1 MVRPGRAVR
10 YSKYEPTLDDLDSA
24 ELMRMIQDRLLASGY
39 ERDPWDPDPDARP
52 TLDDLHEA
60 IAEALLREGL
70 VDESLLDAA
79 MEADDWRQSE
89 LGRLVRDL
97 AQRLERDGFLR
108 PGEGEE
114 PGGSEPGAEGS
125 GPGAVAPARD
135 PGRATFELT
144 DKAIDFLGYRTL
156 KDVLG
161 GAGAASVGAHETDAT
176 TTGVETTGA
185 SRPYAFGDALN
196 LDVTETFK
204 QAARRGLGDGLVL
217 EEGDLWVQE
226 SELSSSCATV
236 VLLDCSHSM
245 ILYGE
250 DRFTPAKRVALA
262 LAHLIRTQYPGDTV
276 RFVLFHDTAEEIPLA
291 RLATAQV
298 GPYHTNTAQGLRLAQ
313 RLLAR
318 QRKDM
323 KQIVMITD
331 GKPSAL
337 TLPNGRIYKNAYGL
351 DPMVMGQTLREVA
364 GCRRD
369 GIQINTFMLARD
381 PALIAFVQRVSAMTR
396 GKAYFTTPQTIGRY
410 VLQDF
415 ATRRTRSVN

>member
-1 MVRPGRAVR
+1 MPKAVR
-10 YSKYEPTLDDLDSA
+10 YSKYEATLDDLDSA
-24 ELMRMIQDRLLASGY
+24 ELMRLIQDQLLASGF
-39 ERDPWDPDPDARP
+39 DQNPWEPDPDARP
-52 TLDDLHEA
+52 TLDDLYRA

-79 MEADDWRQSE
+79 LEADDWRQSE

-108 PGEGEE
+108 PGEGD
-114 PGGSEPGAEGS
+114 GVD
-125 GPGAVAPARD
+125 GPGRPEVGGPQED
-135 PGRATFELT
+135 PGRATIELT
-144 DKAIDFLGYRTL
+144 DKAVDFLGYRTL

-161 GAGAASVGAHETDAT
+161 GAGAASVGSHETNAT

-204 QAARRGLGDGLVL
+204 QAARRGLAGGLQL
-217 EEGDLWVQE
+217 EEGDLWVHE
-226 SELSSSCATV
+226 SELTSSCATV

-262 LAHLIRTQYPGDTV
+262 LAHMIRTQYPGDTV
-276 RFVLFHDTAEEIPLA
+276 RFVLFHDSAEEIPLG

-298 GPYHTNTAQGLRLAQ
+298 GPYHTNTAEGLRLAQ
-313 RLLAR
+313 KILAR
-318 QRKDM
+318 QRQEM

-331 GKPSAL
+331 GKPSAI
-337 TLPNGRIYKNAYGL
+337 TLPGGRIYKNAYGL
-351 DPMVMGQTLREVA
+351 DPLVLGETLREVGA
-364 GCRRD
+364 CRRS
-369 GIQINTFMLARD
+369 GIQVNTFMLARD
-381 PALIAFVQRVSAMTR
+381 PELIAFVQRVSRMTR

-415 ATRRTRSVN
+415 QARRTKLVN

>member
-1 MVRPGRAVR
+1 MLRATRAVR
-10 YSKYEPTLDDLDSA
+10 YSKVEPTLDDLDSA
-24 ELMRMIQDRLLASGY
+24 DLMRMIQDQLLASGFD
-39 ERDPWDPDPDARP
+39 RDPWAPDPDARP
-52 TLDDLHEA
+52 TLDDLYQA

-70 VDESLLDAA
+70 VDEAVLDAA
-79 MEADDWRQSE
+79 MEAEDWRQSE

-108 PGEGEE
+108 PGEGGDSVAGG
-114 PGGSEPGAEGS
+114 GGSVGEGA
-125 GPGAVAPARD
+125 D
-135 PGRATFELT
+135 PGRSTLTLT
-144 DKAIDFLGYRTL
+144 DKAVDFLGYRTL

-161 GAGAASVGAHETDAT
+161 GAGAASLGAHDTDAT

-196 LDVTETFK
+196 LDVAETFK
-204 QAARRGLGDGLVL
+204 QAARRGLDGPLAL
-217 EEGDLWVQE
+217 EEGDLWVHE
-226 SELSSSCATV
+226 SELTSSCATV

-262 LAHLIRTQYPGDTV
+262 LAHLIRTEYPGDTL
-276 RFVLFHDTAEEIPLA
+276 RFVLFHDSAEEIPLA

-298 GPYHTNTAQGLRLAQ
+298 GPYHTNTAEGLRLAQ
-313 RLLAR
+313 KLLAR

-331 GKPSAL
+331 GKPSAI
-337 TLPNGRIYKNAYGL
+337 TLPGGRIYRNAYGL
-351 DPMVMGQTLREVA
+351 DPLVLGETLREVGA
-364 GCRRD
+364 CRRS
-369 GIQINTFMLARD
+369 GIQVNTFMLARD
-381 PALIAFVQRVSAMTR
+381 PELIAFVQRVSRMTR
-396 GKAYFTTPQTIGRY
+396 GKAYFTTPRTIGRY

-415 ATRRTRSVN
+415 QARRTKLVN

>member
-1 MVRPGRAVR
+1 
-10 YSKYEPTLDDLDSA
+10 
-24 ELMRMIQDRLLASGY
+24 MRMIQDQLLASGFDH
-39 ERDPWDPDPDARP
+39 DPWDPDPDARP
-52 TLDDLHEA
+52 TLDDLYWA
-60 IAEALLREGL
+60 IAEALLREGMI
-70 VDESLLDAA
+70 DDALLDAA

-108 PGEGEE
+108 PGEGES
-114 PGGSEPGAEGS
+114 GGAAGAPGAA
-125 GPGAVAPARD
+125 GAFDATADD
-135 PGRATFELT
+135 PGRATIELT

-161 GAGAASVGAHETDAT
+161 GAGAASLGAHETDAT

-204 QAARRGLGDGLVL
+204 QAARRGLDDGLVL
-217 EEGDLWVQE
+217 EEGDLWVHE
-226 SELSSSCATV
+226 TELASSCATV

-262 LAHLIRTQYPGDTV
+262 LAHMIRTQYPGDTV
-276 RFVLFHDTAEEIPLA
+276 RFVLFHDSAEEIPLA

-298 GPYHTNTAQGLRLAQ
+298 GPYHTNTAEGLRLAQ
-313 RLLAR
+313 KILSR
-318 QRKDM
+318 QRKEM

-331 GKPSAL
+331 GKPSAI
-337 TLPNGRIYKNAYGL
+337 TLPGGRIYKNAYGI
-351 DPMVMGQTLREVA
+351 DPLVLGETLREVGA
-364 GCRRD
+364 CRRS
-369 GIQINTFMLARD
+369 GIQVNTFMLARD
-381 PALIAFVQRVSAMTR
+381 PELIAFVQRVSRMTR

-415 ATRRTRSVN
+415 QARRTKLVN